1 MALTLENLA
10 ALSLFL
16 ANVIV
21 IIVVIGTYWRMT
33 RYEESNH
40 IHIVNALRETRE
52 AGRAMKSASNE
63 LMRVAERGLGGGS
76 GGAGGGDHFS
86 PADMRGLTELPL
98 LMRQLL
104 NTFGLDGS
112 TDAAGADKD
121 GVDRLPWPEHASD
134 MNEEGL
140 EALKRSHRNEVERMV
155 AQRRRVQLELAQ
167 ARERL
172 EESSRLLNNF
182 RSRTSQTLNDQAEI
196 NAARQRAEQ
205 ARAQMQQWQE
215 KHGMAE
221 TRAERAE
228 RTAARLQR
236 ELETLALNPDA
247 TAASPSVAAAAVD
260 PGALKKL
267 EREAKAQREQLAQA
281 GETIEKLRRDLAVLS
296 ADPPQHDGEE
306 PDQNQPSDLDD
317 ARKHLEKEIEKLNG
331 RVEELEDSLRRNLVE
346 KNFIEEHYLAE
357 TRKQR
362 EEEAAALEAA
372 ALAAPAAA
380 QDAPTSQAQT

>member
-1 MALTLENLA
+1 MTAFTLESLA

-16 ANVIV
+16 ANLVV

-52 AGRAMKSASNE
+52 AGRAMKAAANE
-63 LMRVAERGLGGGS
+63 LMRVAERGGGMGGG
-76 GGAGGGDHFS
+76 A
-86 PADMRGLTELPL
+86 ADMASADLRGLTELPL

-104 NTFGLDGS
+104 NTFGVEGGS
-112 TDAAGADKD
+112 SADAQESS
-121 GVDRLPWPEHASD
+121 RLPWPEHASD

-140 EALKRSHRNEVERMV
+140 DALKRSHRNEVERMV
-155 AQRRRVQLELAQ
+155 AQRRRVQVELAQ

-182 RSRTSQTLNDQAEI
+182 RSRTGQALNDQAEI
-196 NAARQRAEQ
+196 NAVRQRAEQ

-236 ELETLALNPDA
+236 ELETLALNPLPA
-247 TAASPSVAAAAVD
+247 EAAAANAAAVSD
-260 PGALKKL
+260 TATLKKL
-267 EREAKAQREQLAQA
+267 EREAQAQRDQLAEA
-281 GETIEKLRRDLAVLS
+281 GQTIEKLRRDLSVLS
-296 ADPPQHDGEE
+296 ADPPQHDDQAADPEGESATE
-306 PDQNQPSDLDD
+306 D
-317 ARKHLEKEIEKLNG
+317 ARKQLEKEIEKLNG
-331 RVEELEDSLRRNLVE
+331 RVEELEDSLKRNLVE

-362 EEEAAALEAA
+362 LDAVPLGEVVAGDLEAQPKP
-372 ALAAPAAA
+372 LAKPA
-380 QDAPTSQAQT
+380 DAVG

>member
-1 MALTLENLA
+1 MAEFTLESLA

-52 AGRAMKSASNE
+52 AGRAMKAASNE
-63 LMRVAERGLGGGS
+63 LMRVAERGGGS
-76 GGAGGGDHFS
+76 GGGGAGDLAS
-86 PADMRGLTELPL
+86 ADLRGLTELPL

-104 NTFGLDGS
+104 NTFGVDGGGNADTQDS
-112 TDAAGADKD
+112 TS
-121 GVDRLPWPEHASD
+121 RLPWPEHASD

-182 RSRTSQTLNDQAEI
+182 RSRTGQTLNDQAEI
-196 NAARQRAEQ
+196 NAVRQRAEQ

-236 ELETLALNPDA
+236 ELETLALNPIPAEAAPANTGAVGD
-247 TAASPSVAAAAVD
+247 TA
-260 PGALKKL
+260 ALKKL
-267 EREAKAQREQLAQA
+267 EREAQAQREQLAEA
-281 GETIEKLRRDLAVLS
+281 GQTIEKLRRDLAILS

-306 PDQNQPSDLDD
+306 VGGPDGESATED
-317 ARKHLEKEIEKLNG
+317 ARKQLEKEIEKLNG
-331 RVEELEDSLRRNLVE
+331 RVEELEDSLQRNLVE

-362 EEEAAALEAA
+362 LDAAALGSELIDAAEAESGLPAKPPDA
-372 ALAAPAAA
+372 AG
-380 QDAPTSQAQT
+380 

>member
-1 MALTLENLA
+1 MNLTLESLA

-21 IIVVIGTYWRMT
+21 IIVVIATYWRMT

-63 LMRVAERGLGGGS
+63 LMRVAERGLG
-76 GGAGGGDHFS
+76 AGGGVAAGNLS
-86 PADMRGLTELPL
+86 PADVRGLTELPL

-104 NTFGLDGS
+104 NTFGMEAGS
-112 TDAAGADKD
+112 TAAQQESE
-121 GVDRLPWPEHASD
+121 RLPWPEHASD
-134 MNEEGL
+134 MNEESL

-155 AQRRRVQLELAQ
+155 AQRRRVQVELAQ

-172 EESSRLLNNF
+172 EESSRLLNSF

-205 ARAQMQQWQE
+205 ARTQMQQWQE

-236 ELETLALNPDA
+236 ELETLALNPDTVA
-247 TAASPSVAAAAVD
+247 VSAGEAAAAD

-267 EREAKAQREQLAQA
+267 EREAKAQREQLAEA

-296 ADPPQHDGEE
+296 ADPPQHDDAEAAH
-306 PDQNQPSDLDD
+306 PSDLDE
-317 ARKHLEKEIEKLNG
+317 ARSRLEKEIEQLNG
-331 RVEELEDSLRRNLVE
+331 RVEELEDSLHRNLVE

-362 EEEAAALEAA
+362 EDAAALEQG
-372 ALAAPAAA
+372 LGEAAPPPIPALTPSSDKTA
-380 QDAPTSQAQT
+380 

>member
-1 MALTLENLA
+1 MSLTLESLA

-52 AGRAMKSASNE
+52 AGRTMKSASNE
-63 LMRVAERGLGGGS
+63 LMRQAERGVGA
-76 GGAGGGDHFS
+76 GAGGGGLGGDAMS
-86 PADMRGLTELPL
+86 TVDLRALTELPL

-104 NTFGLDGS
+104 NTFGM
-112 TDAAGADKD
+112 DAGHGAGADPAHD
-121 GVDRLPWPEHASD
+121 GAEHLAWPERASELD
-134 MNEEGL
+134 EAGL

-182 RSRTSQTLNDQAEI
+182 RTRTSQTLNDQAEL
-196 NAARQRAEQ
+196 NASRQRAEQ
-205 ARAQMQQWQE
+205 ARAQMQQWQD

-247 TAASPSVAAAAVD
+247 AAAPPGAAAAAVD

-267 EREAKAQREQLAQA
+267 EREAKAQREQLAEA

-296 ADPPQHDGEE
+296 ADPPQHDDALG
-306 PDQNQPSDLDD
+306 PDLAQADDLDE
-317 ARKHLEKEIEKLNG
+317 ARQRLEKEIEKLHG
-331 RVEELEDSLRRNLVE
+331 RVEDLEGSLQRNLVE

-362 EEEAAALEAA
+362 EEADAASTPSFDK
-372 ALAAPAAA
+372 PA
-380 QDAPTSQAQT
+380 

>member
-1 MALTLENLA
+1 MSLTLESLA

-21 IIVVIGTYWRMT
+21 IIVVIATYWRMT

-63 LMRVAERGLGGGS
+63 LMRVAERSGGPGGPGGS
-76 GGAGGGDHFS
+76 NHAL
-86 PADMRGLTELPL
+86 PADLRALTELPL

-104 NTFGLDGS
+104 NTFGMDPGS
-112 TDAAGADKD
+112 ADSAKD
-121 GVDRLPWPEHASD
+121 GPDHLAWPEHVSD
-134 MNEEGL
+134 LNEEGL

-182 RSRTSQTLNDQAEI
+182 RSRTSQTLNDQTEI
-196 NAARQRAEQ
+196 NASRQRAEQ
-205 ARAQMQQWQE
+205 ARVQAQQWQE

-236 ELETLALNPDA
+236 ELETLALNPD
-247 TAASPSVAAAAVD
+247 VAAAPAAAALASD

-267 EREAKAQREQLAQA
+267 EREAKAQREQLAEA

-296 ADPPQHDGEE
+296 ADPPQHEGEE
-306 PDQNQPSDLDD
+306 GGAGAQNMPSDLDE
-317 ARKHLEKEIEKLNG
+317 ARKRLEKEIEKLNG
-331 RVEELEDSLRRNLVE
+331 RVEELEDSLHRNLVE

-362 EEEAAALEAA
+362 EDGGEPEAESV
-372 ALAAPAAA
+372 PTAA
-380 QDAPTSQAQT
+380 QQPGAAG

>member
-1 MALTLENLA
+1 MSLTLENLA

-21 IIVVIGTYWRMT
+21 IIVVIATYWRMT

-63 LMRVAERGLGGGS
+63 LMRAAERGLGSGGS
-76 GGAGGGDHFS
+76 GGGDPLS

-104 NTFGLDGS
+104 NTFGMEH
-112 TDAAGADKD
+112 GADAGKE
-121 GVDRLPWPEHASD
+121 GPDRLPWPEHASD

-205 ARAQMQQWQE
+205 ARTQMQQWQE

-236 ELETLALNPDA
+236 ELETLALNPQ
-247 TAASPSVAAAAVD
+247 AAAAPSAAVAAAD

-267 EREAKAQREQLAQA
+267 EREAKAQREQLAEA

-296 ADPPQHDGEE
+296 ADPPQHDGDASE
-306 PDQNQPSDLDD
+306 QNQPSDLED
-317 ARKHLEKEIEKLNG
+317 ARKRLEKEIEKLNG
-331 RVEELEDSLRRNLVE
+331 RVEELEDSLHRNLVE

-362 EEEAAALEAA
+362 EEEAAALAA
-372 ALAAPAAA
+372 GLAAQETSIQPPAQQPDPVA
-380 QDAPTSQAQT
+380 

>member
-1 MALTLENLA
+1 MSLTLESLA

-63 LMRVAERGLGGGS
+63 LMRVAERGLGTGGH
-76 GGAGGGDHFS
+76 GGGDHLS
-86 PADMRGLTELPL
+86 PADLRGLNELPL

-104 NTFGLDGS
+104 NTFGMDHS
-112 TDAAGADKD
+112 ADASKESPDH
-121 GVDRLPWPEHASD
+121 LPWPEHASD
-134 MNEEGL
+134 MNEESL

-155 AQRRRVQLELAQ
+155 AQRRRVQLELAH

-182 RSRTSQTLNDQAEI
+182 RTRTSQTLNDQAEI

-247 TAASPSVAAAAVD
+247 PDAPTGVAMAVD

-267 EREAKAQREQLAQA
+267 EREAKAQREQLADA
-281 GETIEKLRRDLAVLS
+281 AETIEKLRRDLAVLS
-296 ADPPQHDGEE
+296 ADPPQHEGEE
-306 PDQNQPSDLDD
+306 VEQNQASDLDD
-317 ARKHLEKEIEKLNG
+317 ARKRLEKEIEQLNG
-331 RVEELEDSLRRNLVE
+331 RVEELEDSLHRNLVE

-362 EEEAAALEAA
+362 EEEVVAQEASAAG
-372 ALAAPAAA
+372 
-380 QDAPTSQAQT
+380 TSSQAT